1 MSLRGEL
8 ISLLEEILPRAE
20 FYAHE
25 RPFFRPPDSFFL
37 NVEGYRKEYER
48 VKSDALWGRRMPVPS
63 DFVRPSPDADRF
75 PGEHFDRLVA
85 LVGQLLD
92 PYTDPDSHRFVAVL
106 PATRVFQ
113 GNLGESVERF
123 SKSIV
128 RCAALF
134 GVSETV
140 DAVLRLVKGDTAK
153 YTQVVVLDGVS
164 PSPRKEGVDLWPGAR
179 LIEWDQ
185 AFGDRL
191 GESTLGIPDAVLT
204 QADHTDTNAFRFGRI
219 TTLLCIDHTGGPII
233 RRSEDAE
240 PGPGR
245 PYVPVSLH
253 QLSTEIAI
261 SALALTINHT
271 IVEVCS
277 WHWYDAK
284 VQYLLGYRNELAL
297 NQNMGGPRLMQGR
310 LIGAEDA
317 PLARNIHEELSQQG
331 MFEKLRVPIQRW
343 RRSKSASNGVDLAID
358 LRIALESLFL
368 DDGNRAELSFRLAL
382 RAAWYLGAEG
392 DERTKI
398 FEAVRD
404 AYDIGSKAV
413 HTGEG
418 YDDVIPVNLAVA
430 QDICRMSILR
440 RIDEGGKPPDWKKV
454 VLKS

>member
-25 RPFFRPPDSFFL
+25 RPFFRPPDSIYL
-37 NVEGYRKEYER
+37 NVEGYRKKYER
-48 VKSDALWGRRMPVPS
+48 VKSDALWGHRTPVPS
-63 DFVRPSPDADRF
+63 DFVQPIPDADRF
-75 PGEHFDRLVA
+75 PGDHFDRLVA

-92 PYTDPDSHRFVAVL
+92 PYTDPDSHRFIAVL
-106 PATRVFQ
+106 PAARVYQ
-113 GNLGESVERF
+113 GNLGNSVEQF

-134 GVSETV
+134 CVSETV
-140 DAVLRLVKGDTAK
+140 EAVLRLAKGDTAK
-153 YTQVVVLDGVS
+153 YTQVVVLDGVG
-164 PSPRKEGVDLWPGAR
+164 PSLRKEGVESWPGAR

-185 AFGDRL
+185 AFGDRR

-219 TTLLCIDHTGGPII
+219 ATLLCIDHTGGPII

-240 PGPGR
+240 PGPGG
-245 PYVPVSLH
+245 PYVPVSPH

-261 SALALTINHT
+261 SALSLTVNHP
-271 IVEVCS
+271 IVEACS

-284 VQYLLGYRNELAL
+284 VQYLLGYRNEVAL
-297 NQNMGGPRLMQGR
+297 DQNMGGPRLMRGR
-310 LIGAEDA
+310 LIGAGDA
-317 PLARNIHEELSQQG
+317 PLVRNIHEGLSQQG

-343 RRSKSASNGVDLAID
+343 RRSKAASNGVGLAID

-398 FEAVRD
+398 FRQSGMPTISALRPYTQVR
-404 AYDIGSKAV
+404 GTTMLS
-413 HTGEG
+413 
-418 YDDVIPVNLAVA
+418 L
-430 QDICRMSILR
+430 
-440 RIDEGGKPPDWKKV
+440 
-454 VLKS
+454 

>member
-1 MSLRGEL
+1 MSSRAEL
-8 ISLLEEILPRAE
+8 IALLEEILPRVE

-25 RPFFRPPDSFFL
+25 RPFFSPPDSIFL

-75 PGEHFDRLVA
+75 PVEHFDRLVA
-85 LVGQLLD
+85 LVGQLLN
-92 PYTDPDSHRFVAVL
+92 PYIDPDSHRFVAVL

-113 GNLGESVERF
+113 GNLGKSVEQF

-134 GVSETV
+134 GIPETV
-140 DAVLRLVKGDTAK
+140 DAVLRLVEGDTAK

-164 PSPRKEGVDLWPGAR
+164 PSRREAGVDLWPGAR
-179 LIEWDQ
+179 LIEWEQ
-185 AFGDRL
+185 AFGYRQ
-191 GESTLGIPDAVLT
+191 GESTLGVPDAILT
-204 QADHTDTNAFRFGRI
+204 QTNHADTNAFSFGRI
-219 TTLLCIDHTGGPII
+219 TTLLCIDRTGGPII

-240 PGPGR
+240 PGPGG
-245 PYVPVSLH
+245 PYVPISPH

-261 SALALTINHT
+261 SALSLTVNHP

-277 WHWYDAK
+277 WHWYDTK

-297 NQNMGGPRLMQGR
+297 DQNMGGPRLMWGR
-310 LIGAEDA
+310 LIGAKDA
-317 PLARNIHEELSQQG
+317 PLVRKINEGLSQQG

-343 RRSKSASNGVDLAID
+343 RRSKATSNGVDLAID

-418 YDDVIPVNLAVA
+418 YDNVIPVNLAVA

-440 RIDEGGKPPDWKKV
+440 RINEGGKAPDWKKV
-454 VLKS
+454 VLGG